1 MIFYVLAMSTES
13 GKLVFVGLGL
23 GGLKDVTVRGLE
35 EIQSSDFVFLEN
47 YTAILPGC
55 EVSDMEKYYGKELI
69 VADRDMVESASDK
82 IIEKAKA
89 AKVSVLVVGD
99 PFCATTHSDLYL
111 RAKNLGIAVSVV
123 HNASIVSAIGCTGLH
138 LYRLGEI
145 VTIPF
150 WMGTWKPDS
159 FYDKIKINASHGL
172 HTLCLL
178 DIKVKERSLENLMKG
193 RDIFEPPRFMTVRQ
207 ALEQL
212 TEIESNRN
220 EGLVTPTTLV
230 VGVARVGKED
240 QAIKFGTV
248 AEMLAPK
255 TGDDCELGGPL
266 HSLVICGDLHE
277 METEFLEQFHI

>member
-1 MIFYVLAMSTES
+1 MSS
-13 GKLVFVGLGL
+13 GTLVFVGLGL

-35 EIQSSDFVFLEN
+35 EIKSSDFVFLEN

-55 EVSDMEKYYGKELI
+55 EISDMEAFYGKELI

-82 IIEKAKA
+82 ILEKARTS
-89 AKVSVLVVGD
+89 KVSVLVVGD

-111 RAKNLGIAVSVV
+111 RAKNIGIKVSVV

-138 LYRLGEI
+138 IYRLGEI
-145 VTIPF
+145 VTVPF
-150 WMGTWKPDS
+150 WMDKWKPDS
-159 FYDKIKINASHGL
+159 FYDKIKMNADNKL

-178 DIKVKERSLENLMKG
+178 DIKVKERSLENLMRG

-212 TEIESNRN
+212 TEIEENRK
-220 EGLVTPTTLV
+220 ESVVTPTTLV

-240 QAIKFGTV
+240 QSIKFGAVEQFLSSTD
-248 AEMLAPK
+248 ENC
-255 TGDDCELGGPL
+255 DLGGPL

-277 METEFLEQFHI
+277 MEKEFLDQFQI

>member
-1 MIFYVLAMSTES
+1 MSNES
-13 GKLVFVGLGL
+13 TGTLVFIGLGL
-23 GGLKDVTVRGLE
+23 GGLKDVTIRGLE
-35 EIQSSDFVFLEN
+35 EIKSSDFVFLEN

-55 EVSDMEKYYGKELI
+55 EISDMEQFYGKELI

-82 IIEKAKA
+82 IIEKAKS

-111 RAKNLGIAVSVV
+111 RAKQLGIKVSVV

-138 LYRLGEI
+138 IYRLGEI

-150 WMGTWKPDS
+150 WMGNWKPDS
-159 FYDKIKINASHGL
+159 FYDKIKLNASQGL
-172 HTLCLL
+172 HTLALL

-212 TEIESNRN
+212 VEIESNRK
-220 EGLVTPTTLV
+220 EGIVTQNALV

-248 AEMLAPK
+248 AEMLDES
-255 TGDDCELGGPL
+255 TGEDCGLGGPL

-277 METEFLEQFHI
+277 MEREFLEQFHI

>member
-1 MIFYVLAMSTES
+1 MSTEQVS
-13 GKLVFVGLGL
+13 GTLVFIGLGL
-23 GGLKDVTVRGLE
+23 GGLKDVTIRGLE
-35 EIQSSDFVFLEN
+35 EIKSSDFVFLEN

-55 EVSDMEKYYGKELI
+55 EISEMEAFYGKGLI

-82 IIEKAKA
+82 IINKAKI

-99 PFCATTHSDLYL
+99 PFCATTHSDLFL
-111 RAKNLGIAVSVV
+111 RAKQLGITVSVV

-138 LYRLGEI
+138 IYRLGEI
-145 VTIPF
+145 VTVPF
-150 WMGTWKPDS
+150 WMGNWKPDS
-159 FYDKIKINASHGL
+159 FYDKIKINAGNGL

-178 DIKVKERSLENLMKG
+178 DIKVKERSLENLMKN

-207 ALEQL
+207 ALDQL
-212 TEIESNRN
+212 TEIESNRK
-220 EGLVTPTTLV
+220 EDIVTPNTFV

-248 AEMLAPK
+248 AQLMTEE
-255 TGDDCELGGPL
+255 TGPDCGLGGPL

-277 METEFLEQFHI
+277 MEREFLDQYQV

>member
-1 MIFYVLAMSTES
+1 MSTEVCGS
-13 GKLVFVGLGL
+13 LVFIGLGL

-35 EIQSSDFVFLEN
+35 EIKSSDFVFLEN

-55 EVSDMEKYYGKELI
+55 EIEDMEKFYGKELI

-82 IIEKAKA
+82 IIDKAKDS
-89 AKVSVLVVGD
+89 KVSVLVVGD
-99 PFCATTHSDLYL
+99 PFCATTHSDLFL
-111 RAKNLGIAVSVV
+111 RAKQLGIKVSVV

-138 LYRLGEI
+138 IYRLGEI
-145 VTIPF
+145 ITVPF
-150 WMGTWKPDS
+150 WMGNWKPDS
-159 FYDKIKINASHGL
+159 FYDKIKINASQGL

-212 TEIESNRN
+212 TEIEKNRK
-220 EGLVTPTTLV
+220 EGIVTPETLV

-248 AEMLAPK
+248 SQMMAEE
-255 TGDDCELGGPL
+255 TGEDCGLGGPL
-266 HSLVICGDLHE
+266 HSLVICGELHE
-277 METEFLEQFHI
+277 MEREFLDQFQV

>member
-1 MIFYVLAMSTES
+1 MST
-13 GKLVFVGLGL
+13 GTLVFVGLGL

-35 EIQSSDFVFLEN
+35 EIKSSDAVFLEN

-55 EVSDMEKYYGKELI
+55 EISDMEAFYGKELI

-82 IIEKAKA
+82 ILEKALTSR
-89 AKVSVLVVGD
+89 VSVLVVGD

-111 RAKNLGIAVSVV
+111 RAKNMGIKVSVV

-138 LYRLGEI
+138 IYRLGEI
-145 VTIPF
+145 VTVPF
-150 WMGTWKPDS
+150 WMGNWKPDS
-159 FYDKIKINASHGL
+159 FYDKIKVNAVSKL

-212 TEIESNRN
+212 TEIESNRK
-220 EGLVTPTTLV
+220 EGVVTPTSLI

-240 QAIKFGTV
+240 QSIKFGTV
-248 AEMLAPK
+248 EQFLS
-255 TGDDCELGGPL
+255 TSSEDYGLGGPL
-266 HSLVICGDLHE
+266 HSLVICGELHE
-277 METEFLEQFHI
+277 MEREFLDQFQI